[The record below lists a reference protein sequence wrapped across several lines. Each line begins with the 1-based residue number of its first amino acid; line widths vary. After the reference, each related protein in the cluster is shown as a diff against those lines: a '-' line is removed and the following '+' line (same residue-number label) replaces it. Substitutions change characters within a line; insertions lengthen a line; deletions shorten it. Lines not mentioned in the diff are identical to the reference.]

1 MRILLYTLLWLVVCP
16 LWLLTQA
23 LDKGSYIEG
32 QLSDLE
38 VHLKLE
44 IESQVKA
51 AVNAWAEA

>member
-1 MRILLYTLLWLVVCP
+1 MKVILYFLLWCFICP
-16 LWLLTQA
+16 LWLLAQA
-23 LDKGSYIEG
+23 LDDGSYIEG

-51 AVNAWAEA
+51 ALNAWAEA